1 MHGVLEALS
10 EPRKDWRSGLQHQ
23 VEKPCEQ
30 TGSVQCL
37 PPTVSECQV
46 AGVSLQIWME
56 MTVFLDPHSPF
67 PTSGDVPALLRQP
80 ALMTAMYRV

>member
-1 MHGVLEALS
+1 MHRVLEALS
-10 EPRKDWRSGLQHQ
+10 EPIKDWRSGLQHQ

-56 MTVFLDPHSPF
+56 MTVFLDPTVPSPHLETCQLCF
-67 PTSGDVPALLRQP
+67 GNLL
-80 ALMTAMYRV
+80 L